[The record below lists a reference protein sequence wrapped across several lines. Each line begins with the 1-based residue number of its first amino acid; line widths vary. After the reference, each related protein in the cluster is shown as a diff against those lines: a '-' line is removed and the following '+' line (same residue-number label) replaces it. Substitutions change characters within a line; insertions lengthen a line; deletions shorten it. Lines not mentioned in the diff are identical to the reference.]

1 MTLDQDFKN
10 NHQNSQKQSKNREFN
25 EINQSKPVKVNKS
38 QVNWTEKMEKFNQ
51 LIKVK
56 VKLMDFGEKN

>member
-1 MTLDQDFKN
+1 MKLTS
-10 NHQNSQKQSKNREFN
+10 QNQL
-25 EINQSKPVKVNKS
+25 KPVKVNKS

-56 VKLMDFGEKN
+56 VKLMDFDEKN